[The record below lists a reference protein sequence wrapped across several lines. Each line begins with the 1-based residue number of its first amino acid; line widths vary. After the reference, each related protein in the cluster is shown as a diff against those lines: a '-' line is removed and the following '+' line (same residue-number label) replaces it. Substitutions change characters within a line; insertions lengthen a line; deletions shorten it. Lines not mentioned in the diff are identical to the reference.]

1 MSYHAVSQMASL
13 LDAGT
18 YLFFLSFFFFSS
30 VWLLFSPPWYASGQD
45 MVSILQLVQ
54 NLMHGEEEEETSQAY
69 R

>member
-1 MSYHAVSQMASL
+1 MSYRAVSQMTSS
-13 LDAGT
+13 LDAGM
-18 YLFFLSFFFFSS
+18 YGFCMVLLMCFL
-30 VWLLFSPPWYASGQD
+30 LSPPRYASGQD